1 MLDNLR
7 EDANASSLFEDD
19 ESELPDFLEDIED
32 EEASGSASSNPI
44 MLLTPLQRFILV
56 ALFFSAVCLIGSMA
70 LLVLGKFVLP
80 I

>member
-7 EDANASSLFEDD
+7 EDADSSSLFEDD
-19 ESELPDFLEDIED
+19 ESELPDFLGEMD
-32 EEASGSASSNPI
+32 EEEPSGSSGPNPI
-44 MLLTPLQRFILV
+44 TTLTPLQRFIIV
-56 ALFFSAVCLIGSMA
+56 ALFFAAVCLIGSMA